1 MPAGGETV
9 GSFGDFIP
17 GRRVRGLTLS
27 GTADVVA
34 VEMHGDAAAT
44 IVYRTADGT
53 VDQQVVLP
61 CNLPL
66 LRIETA
72 DIPQAFD
79 GDAAGFRLGLE
90 ALRIKMADQIDP
102 MLAVATS
109 DLDPLPHQI
118 QAVYGDLLGQPR
130 SLRFLLADD
139 PGAGKTIMAGLYV
152 KELVLR
158 GDAAR
163 ILIVVPGALVDQWQD
178 ELHDKFGLRFE
189 ILTRDLTD
197 ATPPSEN
204 PFRVHP
210 RLIARMDQVSRSDV
224 LLDQLRDTDWDVVV
238 VDEAHRMAAHYFGG
252 ELKTTRRY
260 QLGEL
265 LGRIARHFLLMT
277 ATPHAGKEEDFQA
290 FMALLDEDRFEGRYR
305 RGVHEP
311 DTTGLMRRRVK
322 EELLTFEGRPLF
334 PERRATTLRGARSL
348 PGL

>member
-1 MPAGGETV
+1 MAGQ
-9 GSFGDFIP
+9 F
-17 GRRVRGLTLS
+17 
-27 GTADVVA
+27 
-34 VEMHGDAAAT
+34 
-44 IVYRTADGT
+44 
-53 VDQQVVLP
+53 
-61 CNLPL
+61 
-66 LRIETA
+66 
-72 DIPQAFD
+72 
-79 GDAAGFRLGLE
+79 
-90 ALRIKMADQIDP
+90 DP

-118 QAVYGDLLGQPR
+118 QAVYGDLLGQARP
-130 SLRFLLADD
+130 LRFLLADD
-139 PGAGKTIMAGLYV
+139 PGAGKTIMAGLYI

-163 ILIVVPGALVDQWQD
+163 VLIVVPGGLVDQWQD

-189 ILTRDLTD
+189 ILTRDLID

-204 PFRVHP
+204 PFREHP
-210 RLIARMDQVSRSDV
+210 RLLARMDQVSRSDV

-265 LGRIARHFLLMT
+265 LGRVARHFLLMT

-305 RGVHEP
+305 RGVHQP
-311 DTTGLMRRRVK
+311 DTSRADAPAG
-322 EELLTFEGRPLF
+322 EGG
-334 PERRATTLRGARSL
+334 AADLRGSAAVPRT
-348 PGL
+348 PGHHPALRADPGRGAAV